1 MEYKRHQKLL
11 AHYKAVLKDEPAFQ
25 ARSLCCLSIR
35 NDSRAPVCTLSLEE
49 RFYQNLLLNEA
60 FWIDTNPGSE
70 TTLSQNIAI
79 C

>member
-35 NDSRAPVCTLSLEE
+35 KISIRQSRPGVHFVLGGTLLPKSVGKRSFL
-49 RFYQNLLLNEA
+49 
-60 FWIDTNPGSE
+60 D
-70 TTLSQNIAI
+70 
-79 C
+79 